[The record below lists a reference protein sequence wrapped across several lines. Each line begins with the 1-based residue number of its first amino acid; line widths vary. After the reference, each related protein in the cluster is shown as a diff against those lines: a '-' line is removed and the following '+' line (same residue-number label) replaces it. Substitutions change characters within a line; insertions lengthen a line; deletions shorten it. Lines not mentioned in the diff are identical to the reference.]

1 MSESVIVDTYGRP
14 IHKQSLLQ
22 EAVQATTTGVH
33 QAWGVDSVSSA
44 LDPARLRTILQNA
57 ATGDILE
64 YLVLAEEMEEKDL
77 HYGSVL
83 GTRKR
88 AVCGVPVS
96 VEAGSDDEL
105 GNQIAEDV
113 RRLVQAPEFDELLSD
128 LLDAL
133 GKGFSAV
140 EPMWTYKGEQL
151 WPQTYKH
158 RDPRWFQ
165 FDKVTGRKLL
175 IREESGDGRE
185 IPPGKMIIH
194 TPKLKSGIP
203 IRGGLAR
210 LVAVAYMCKA
220 FSLKDWMRYA
230 ELFGMPLRIGRYGL
244 GAKPDDIAVLR
255 RAVAQLAADAA
266 AILPKDMLIEFQEIA
281 NSTGGAELFERLAEW
296 LDKQISKAVLGQTM
310 TTDDGSS
317 QSQATV
323 HNDVRLDI
331 LKADAKQLAATL
343 NRDLVRMFVDL
354 NYGPQEN
361 YPRIVLQ
368 VSEPED
374 LKALADALTPF
385 IDRGLE
391 VEQSTILDKFGL
403 AAPEKGAKLLQPTGG
418 ASLLPAPALNSQGAC
433 QCPNCGGHRKA
444 LNAEQGQDAIDQLSE
459 EAQQDW
465 RPLLQPVLDPLQQL
479 ADDAQDFEEF
489 RARLPE
495 LLEEMD
501 NSELVERLAKFA
513 FRARGLGDAR
523 DLEQA

>member
-1 MSESVIVDTYGRP
+1 MAESP
-14 IHKQSLLQ
+14 ILDANGKPFQKQSLLQ
-22 EAVQATTTGVH
+22 EAIQATTTGVH
-33 QAWGVDSVSSA
+33 QAWGVDSISST
-44 LDPARLRTILQNA
+44 LDPARLRTILQDA
-57 ATGDILE
+57 ATGNILD

-88 AVCGVPVS
+88 AVSGVPIS
-96 VEAGSDDEL
+96 VEAGSDDARDEE
-105 GNQIAEDV
+105 IAEAV
-113 RRLVQAPEFDELLSD
+113 RKLVEAPEFDELLSD

-140 EPMWTYKGEQL
+140 EPIWELQGAQL
-151 WPQTYKH
+151 WPVRYEH

-175 IREESGDGRE
+175 IRQQAGDGRE
-185 IPPGKMIIH
+185 LPPGKLIIH

-230 ELFGMPLRIGRYGL
+230 ELYGMPLRIGRYGP

-266 AILPKDMLIEFQEIA
+266 AILPKDMLIDFQEIA
-281 NSTGGAELFERLAEW
+281 NSTGGAELFEKLAEW

-343 NRDLVRMFVDL
+343 NRYLVRLFVDL
-354 NYGPQEN
+354 NYGPQQN

-374 LKALADALTPF
+374 LKSLADALTPF
-385 IDRGLE
+385 IDRGLQ
-391 VEQSTILDKFGL
+391 VEQSAILDRFGL
-403 AAPEKGAKLLQPTGG
+403 AAPTDGARLLQPKSTSQPLTPGLNTERPCACPACGG
-418 ASLLPAPALNSQGAC
+418 QRRALNQEQSQ
-433 QCPNCGGHRKA
+433 RDA
-444 LNAEQGQDAIDQLSE
+444 LDLLAD
-459 EAQQDW
+459 EAAADW
-465 RPLLQPVLDPLQQL
+465 QAVMTPVLDPLRQL
-479 ADDAQDFEEF
+479 AEQAQDFDEF
-489 RARLPE
+489 RTRLPE
-495 LLEEMD
+495 LLEQMD
-501 NSELVERLAKFA
+501 DVALVEQLARAA
-513 FRARGLGDAR
+513 FKARGMGDAT
-523 DLEQA
+523 DQVDP

>member
-1 MSESVIVDTYGRP
+1 MSDSP
-14 IHKQSLLQ
+14 ILDATGKPIQRQSLMQ
-22 EAVQATTTGVH
+22 ETIQATTTGVH
-33 QAWGVDSVSSA
+33 QAWGVDSISST

-57 ATGDILE
+57 ATGDILD

-88 AVCGVPVS
+88 AVSGVPVS
-96 VEAGSDDEL
+96 VEAGSEAPRDIE
-105 GNQIAEDV
+105 IADAV
-113 RRLVQAPEFDELLSD
+113 RKLVDAPEFDELLSD

-140 EPMWTYKGEQL
+140 EPIWELKGDQL
-151 WPQTYKH
+151 WPVRYEH
-158 RDPRWFQ
+158 RDPRWFR
-165 FDKVTGRKLL
+165 FDKLTGRQLL
-175 IREESGDGRE
+175 IREEAGDGRE
-185 IPPGKMIIH
+185 IPPGKMLIH

-230 ELFGMPLRIGRYGL
+230 ELFGMPMRIGRYGP

-255 RAVAQLAADAA
+255 RAVSQLAADAA
-266 AILPKDMLIEFQEIA
+266 AILPKDMLIDFQEIA
-281 NSTGGAELFERLAEW
+281 NSTGGAELFEKLAEW

-343 NRDLVRMFVDL
+343 NRYLVRMFVDL

-368 VSEPED
+368 VTEPED

-385 IDRGLE
+385 IDRGLQ
-391 VEQSTILDKFGL
+391 VEQSAILDRFGL
-403 AAPEKGAKLLQPTGG
+403 AAPGAGAQLLKPQGG
-418 ASLLPAPALNSQGAC
+418 QAPVV
-433 QCPNCGGHRKA
+433 A
-444 LNAEQGQDAIDQLSE
+444 LNAEQPCTCAACGNQRTALNAEQRGDTLDALADDALDE
-459 EAQQDW
+459 W
-465 RPLLQPVLDPLQQL
+465 TPLMRPVLDPLHQL
-479 ADDAQDFEEF
+479 AEQSGSFEEF
-489 RARLPE
+489 RAGLAG
-495 LLEEMD
+495 LLDQMD
-501 NSELVERLAKFA
+501 DSKLIEQLARAAYK
-513 FRARGLGDAR
+513 ARGLGDGG
-523 DLEQA
+523 DKL

>member
-1 MSESVIVDTYGRP
+1 MAESAILDANGKP
-14 IHKQSLLQ
+14 FQKQSLLQ
-22 EAVQATTTGVH
+22 EAIQATTTGVH
-33 QAWGVDSVSSA
+33 QAWGVDSISSA
-44 LDPARLRTILQNA
+44 LDPTRLRTILQDA
-57 ATGDILE
+57 ATGNILD

-88 AVCGVPVS
+88 AVSGVPIS
-96 VEAGSDDEL
+96 VEAGSEDARDKE
-105 GNQIAEDV
+105 IAEAV
-113 RRLVQAPEFDELLSD
+113 RKLVEAPEFDELVSD
-128 LLDAL
+128 LLDSL

-140 EPMWTYKGEQL
+140 EPIWELQGAQL
-151 WPQTYKH
+151 WPVRYEH

-165 FDKVTGRKLL
+165 FDKLTGRKLL
-175 IREESGDGRE
+175 IREEAGDGRE

-230 ELFGMPLRIGRYGL
+230 ELYGMPMRIGRYGL

-281 NSTGGAELFERLAEW
+281 NSTGGAELFEKLAEW

-317 QSQATV
+317 QSQANV
-323 HNDVRLDI
+323 HNDVRMDI

-343 NRDLVRMFVDL
+343 NRYLVRLFVDL

-374 LKALADALTPF
+374 LKSLADALAPF
-385 IDRGLE
+385 IDRGLQ
-391 VEQSTILDKFGL
+391 VEQSAILDRFGL
-403 AAPEKGAKLLQPTGG
+403 AAPTDGARLLQPQHSAPPLAPGLNAERPCTC
-418 ASLLPAPALNSQGAC
+418 PA
-433 QCPNCGGHRKA
+433 CGGHRRA
-444 LNAEQGQDAIDQLSE
+444 LNQEQAQRDNLDELSTEAAAE
-459 EAQQDW
+459 W
-465 RPLLQPVLDPLQQL
+465 VPLMSPVLDPVLQL
-479 ADDAQDFEEF
+479 AEQAEDFEGF
-489 RARLPE
+489 RAGLAG
-495 LLEEMD
+495 LLEQMD
-501 NSELVERLAKFA
+501 DSALIENLARAA
-513 FRARGLGDAR
+513 FKARGLGDGGDA
-523 DLEQA
+523 L